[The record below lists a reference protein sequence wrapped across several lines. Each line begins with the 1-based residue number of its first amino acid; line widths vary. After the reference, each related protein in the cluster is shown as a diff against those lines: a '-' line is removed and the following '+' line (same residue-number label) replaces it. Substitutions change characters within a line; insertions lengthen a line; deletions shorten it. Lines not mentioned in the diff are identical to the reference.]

1 MTVPFFS
8 GLKVKYTSS
17 EKGTFVPLCEDQK
30 KARRITGLLFFFAIS
45 SESGGEEGKKASEA
59 STEGTIRQGITKL
72 GQTNGEDKRC
82 WHHGTNICL
91 KALCFALN

>member
-17 EKGTFVPLCEDQK
+17 EKGTFIRLCEDQK
-30 KARRITGLLFFFAIS
+30 MARRITGLLFFRDFEQI
-45 SESGGEEGKKASEA
+45 GNRGQKANEP

-72 GQTNGEDKRC
+72 CQTNGEDKRC